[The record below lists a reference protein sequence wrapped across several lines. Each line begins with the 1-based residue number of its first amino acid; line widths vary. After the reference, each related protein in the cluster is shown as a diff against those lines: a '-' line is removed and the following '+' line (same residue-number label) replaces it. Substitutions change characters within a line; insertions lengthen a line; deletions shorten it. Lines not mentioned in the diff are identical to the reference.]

1 MTFNKQQIKNHQLK
15 KAKAPPTATPI
26 KNLTLV
32 FMYRSGQTTNLSES
46 LEYSWDFFNKT
57 LLTEKKTTKLMTVN
71 IALLIY
77 LTSLRFENAK
87 TNCIPRH
94 KSSPNTLKIKYKKW
108 WTCTL
113 YWRHSKTS
121 CTLYM
126 LVAYEEYACVIH
138 VLAIITS
145 KDHSLRQTLL

>member
-1 MTFNKQQIKNHQLK
+1 
-15 KAKAPPTATPI
+15 
-26 KNLTLV
+26 
-32 FMYRSGQTTNLSES
+32 MYRSGQTTNLNES

-57 LLTEKKTTKLMTVN
+57 LLTAKKTTKLMTVN

-113 YWRHSKTS
+113 YWRHCKTS
-121 CTLYM
+121 CTVYM

-138 VLAIITS
+138 VL
-145 KDHSLRQTLL
+145 SLPLKTTVSGKHYYKGILLSFLLQINEIRLLKGRGHYPLMIP